1 MKLLWFL
8 ASLVLLSASGVVYG
22 EPSWSQLPVLAR
34 TGQFDQVLSALE
46 SYASRDTSP
55 LVCSLLS
62 DLQAQRRHRQEQREA
77 QQKAL
82 AAALADS
89 ESLLRA
95 GQVDRALLSALEAS
109 SLSEDPRVMV
119 DLEQIRRLVA
129 ESEGQAA
136 AAEAAHDWLEALAI
150 YRALYLLYDDQ
161 EHYKPQMDQAQ
172 RRARL
177 LRLYAPQQFK
187 ELVRQR
193 KERVAAAE
201 TQPSDATTQVG
212 VSGETLQP
220 PAEAELE
227 LDDETWETLLDGVD
241 LDMFRQ
247 ALLRSSYRHVTSPGY
262 EPMVEAAVQALQTL
276 AQTPELAESL
286 PTLSDPQALQAFQA
300 GLDDIL
306 RQVQA
311 ERLKMDYAEALALV
325 DKVENLNAQTLKLPR
340 RVLAFEMTDGMMSR
354 LDDFSSVIWPHDM
367 EQFSRNTQGK
377 FYGIGIEIT
386 RRDGRLMVISPLLDT
401 PAYRAGLKAGDF
413 IVEVDGKDTAS
424 WSLDKAVRQI
434 TGPKGSTVRLGVERV
449 GSETPLKFSIKRA
462 EIEIQSIRGWQRRPD
477 DSWDYFIDPTLGVG
491 YVQLS
496 SFLPQSADEL
506 DRALNQMM
514 QKKGRLSALIIDLRF
529 NPGGLLSSAIDIVDR
544 FVDSG
549 PIVSTV
555 GAHGEVTHEFRA
567 RPDRTQP
574 GLPMI
579 VLTNRGSASA
589 SEIVSG
595 ALQDYGR
602 ALVVG
607 ERTFGK
613 GSVQD
618 LFGIA
623 DGKAFL
629 KLTTQYYRLPNGR
642 IIHRLPGA
650 KTWGVDP
657 DLVVKM
663 TDKQVVD
670 AIDFRRQIDM
680 SRDAAPTT
688 QPAPTAADILAKG
701 LDPQLEAALLV
712 LKTQLVAGQ
721 IAVAHAEAAQPA
733 VAASR

>member
-1 MKLLWFL
+1 MKLFRLL
-8 ASLVLLSASGVVYG
+8 ATLALIAAADVARG
-22 EPSWSQLPVLAR
+22 EPSWSQLPAMAR
-34 TGQFDQVLSALE
+34 AGQFDQVLAVLEAHNPAQRSPQVAALL
-46 SYASRDTSP
+46 A
-55 LVCSLLS
+55 
-62 DLQAQRRHRQEQREA
+62 DLQAQRRHRQDQRQA
-77 QQKAL
+77 QQQAL

-89 ESLLRA
+89 ESLMA
-95 GQVDRALLSALEAS
+95 NGQLDRALLSALEAS
-109 SLSEDPRVMV
+109 SLAEDPAAML
-119 DLEQIRRLVA
+119 DLEPIRRLIA

-136 AAEAAHDWLEALAI
+136 AAEAGRDWLEALAI

-161 EHYKPQMDQAQ
+161 DHYKSQVDQAQ

-177 LRLYAPQQFK
+177 LRMYAPRQFK
-187 ELVRQR
+187 ELARLRQA
-193 KERVAAAE
+193 RVQVAQ
-201 TQPSDATTQVG
+201 TQPTDPLAQAG
-212 VSGETLQP
+212 AAHDLQP
-220 PAEAELE
+220 NSESELE
-227 LDDETWETLLDGVD
+227 LDDETWQSLLEGVD

-262 EPMVEAAVQALQTL
+262 QPMLEAAIQALQTL
-276 AQTPELAESL
+276 AQMPELAESL
-286 PTLSDPQALQAFQA
+286 PTLAEPQVLQEFCA
-300 GLDDIL
+300 GLDAIL
-306 RQVQA
+306 RDLRAQ
-311 ERLKMDYAEALALV
+311 RLKLDYAEALAFV
-325 DKVENLNAQTLKLPR
+325 DKVEDLNARTLKLPR

-386 RRDGRLMVISPLLDT
+386 RRDGRLMVIAPLLDT

-424 WSLDKAVRQI
+424 WSLDKAVRLI
-434 TGPKGSTVRLGVERV
+434 TGPKGSTVRITVERL
-449 GSETPLKFSIKRA
+449 GSDVPLTFSIKRA

-477 DSWDYFIDPTLGVG
+477 DAWDYFIDPTLGIG

-496 SFLPQSADEL
+496 SFLPQTAEEL
-506 DRALNQMM
+506 DRAINQMAED
-514 QKKGRLSALIIDLRF
+514 QRLSALIIDLRF

-544 FVDSG
+544 FVESG

-567 RPDRTQP
+567 RPHRTHP
-574 GLPMI
+574 DVPTV

-589 SEIVSG
+589 SEIVAG

-602 ALVVG
+602 GLVVG

-618 LFGIA
+618 LFAIA

-629 KLTTQYYRLPNGR
+629 KLTTQYYRLPKGR

-650 KTWGVDP
+650 KVWGVDP
-657 DLVVKM
+657 DLYVKM

-680 SRDAAPTT
+680 ARDAAPTT
-688 QPAPTAADILAKG
+688 QPAPTANDILARG

-721 IAVAHAEAAQPA
+721 IAVAHAEEPEAA
-733 VAASR
+733 VAVSK